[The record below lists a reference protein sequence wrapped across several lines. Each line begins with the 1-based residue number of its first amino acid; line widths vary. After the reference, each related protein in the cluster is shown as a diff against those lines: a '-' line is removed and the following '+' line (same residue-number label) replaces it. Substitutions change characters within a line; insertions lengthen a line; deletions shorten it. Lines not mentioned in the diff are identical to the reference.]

1 MELYTNLALKL
12 LTRWKYEGG
21 MLSWYERKVLQLKVS
36 IGLKK
41 FIPEQKFQSNMAVES
56 NKVMKMW
63 SWDTEGQTD
72 ANYEKLDVIG
82 LG

>member
-1 MELYTNLALKL
+1 MVWSYQRDESMKVECWVN
-12 LTRWKYEGG
+12 
-21 MLSWYERKVLQLKVS
+21 MRKELQLKVL
-36 IGLKK
+36 IILKNF
-41 FIPEQKFQSNMAVES
+41 FIPEQKFESNMTVES

-72 ANYEKLDVIG
+72 TSYEQLNVIG

>member
-1 MELYTNLALKL
+1 MLKL
-12 LTRWKYEGG
+12 
-21 MLSWYERKVLQLKVS
+21 KVLIRMK
-36 IGLKK
+36 IF

>member
-1 MELYTNLALKL
+1 
-12 LTRWKYEGG
+12 
-21 MLSWYERKVLQLKVS
+21 MLSWYERKVLELKVS
-36 IGLKK
+36 IRLEK
-41 FIPEQKFQSNMAVES
+41 FFLPEQKFQSNMAVES

>member
-1 MELYTNLALKL
+1 
-12 LTRWKYEGG
+12 
-21 MLSWYERKVLQLKVS
+21 MLSWYEWKVLQLKVL
-36 IGLKK
+36 IILKNF

>member
-1 MELYTNLALKL
+1 MKL
-12 LTRWKYEGG
+12 STWRKYKGR
-21 MLSWYERKVLQLKVS
+21 MLSLYERKVLQLNVS
-36 IGLKK
+36 IRLKK
-41 FIPEQKFQSNMAVES
+41 NFIPEQKFQSNMAVES

-63 SWDTEGQTD
+63 SWDTEGQTN